1 MLMVGLALML
11 MALTHQN
18 KVVKGIMLE
27 LIKLSNSEWG
37 PYYTVRKIMNFWKK
51 RLETVVIGRAPLEL

>member
-1 MLMVGLALML
+1 ML

-18 KVVKGIMLE
+18 KVVIGIMLE